1 MNTPTIAAAL
11 PNPVAPASA
20 ARTGT
25 SPSDN
30 ETSAASFS
38 QILGRQHAA
47 QGQQQGQQ
55 GQQAQGTASDTG
67 HASPKTDRS
76 DDTEKKG
83 KEAADDAELATLAGD
98 QGLSLPQIAL
108 NLAAHAMPKAD
119 KAATAAAPGT
129 DRATLLPAADKAPTT
144 QAALE
149 AGAATGS
156 GVSKGADIAT
166 DAQDPMAASAK
177 GASSPA
183 AGNAVT
189 DAARSALAALSNVK
203 PEAKLDGK
211 PASGGANTSDGK
223 TTSGTNAPA
232 TRGMTQS
239 ERAQA
244 SAAASAMAAAQ
255 AGAAATTPQRS
266 AAPQPQSTNTP
277 AATTTVAATGDMTG
291 LAAAGTAAQAA
302 VQIQTTG
309 AAASSGSLS
318 ISTPLQQPQW
328 PADFGRQVVTLAQT
342 AHNQTQ
348 TAELRLDPP
357 DLGPLRITININ
369 DNVAQA
375 VFVSAHASV
384 RHAVENA
391 LPQLQQQLAQAGIS
405 LGQTSVND
413 QGQQQTPFEQSFQ
426 SGGRQ
431 HAVTA
436 VGAGEPAIESTA
448 ARAGARVLRN
458 PDAIVDTFA

>member
-30 ETSAASFS
+30 ETGAASFS

-83 KEAADDAELATLAGD
+83 KEAAEDAELATLAGD

-119 KAATAAAPGT
+119 KASTAAAPGT

-166 DAQDPMAASAK
+166 EAQDPMAASAK

-277 AATTTVAATGDMTG
+277 AATTTVAATGDMAG
-291 LAAAGTAAQAA
+291 LAAAGAAQAA
-302 VQIQTTG
+302 VQTQTAG
-309 AAASSGSLS
+309 AAAPSGSLS

-328 PADFGRQVVTLAQT
+328 PTDFGRQVVTLAQT

-413 QGQQQTPFEQSFQ
+413 HGQQQTPFEQSFQ

-436 VGAGEPAIESTA
+436 VGAGELAIEGSG
-448 ARAGARVLRN
+448 ARAVAHAPRN

>member
-11 PNPVAPASA
+11 PNSLSPAA
-20 ARTGT
+20 ARTGA

-30 ETSAASFS
+30 EPGAASFS

-55 GQQAQGTASDTG
+55 GQQAQGTPSDAG
-67 HASPKTDRS
+67 HASLKADRGG
-76 DDTEKKG
+76 DAEKKS

-119 KAATAAAPGT
+119 KAATADAPGT
-129 DRATLLPAADKAPTT
+129 DRATLQPATGKAPTI
-144 QAALE
+144 QASLE
-149 AGAATGS
+149 AGAAIGS
-156 GVSKGADIAT
+156 GVGNAVGIASG
-166 DAQDPMAASAK
+166 AQDPMAADAK
-177 GASSPA
+177 GAPAPA
-183 AGNAVT
+183 AGNTVA
-189 DAARSALAALSNVK
+189 DAARSALAALNTVK
-203 PEAKLDGK
+203 PEAKIDDK
-211 PASGGANTSDGK
+211 PASVDTPASDDK
-223 TTSGTNAPA
+223 NAPNVNTPA
-232 TRGMTQS
+232 PRGAAQTARTQV
-239 ERAQA
+239 
-244 SAAASAMAAAQ
+244 SAAASAIAAAQ
-255 AGAAATTPQRS
+255 AGAAAATPQRS
-266 AAPQPQSTNTP
+266 AAPQPQNTNTP
-277 AATTTVAATGDMTG
+277 AATTVAATSDMAG
-291 LAAAGTAAQAA
+291 LAAAGAAQAA
-302 VQIQTTG
+302 VQTQTAG
-309 AAASSGSLS
+309 AAAPSGSLS

-413 QGQQQTPFEQSFQ
+413 HGQQQTPFEQSFQ

-436 VGAGEPAIESTA
+436 VGAGELAIEGSG
-448 ARAGARVLRN
+448 ARAVAHAPRN